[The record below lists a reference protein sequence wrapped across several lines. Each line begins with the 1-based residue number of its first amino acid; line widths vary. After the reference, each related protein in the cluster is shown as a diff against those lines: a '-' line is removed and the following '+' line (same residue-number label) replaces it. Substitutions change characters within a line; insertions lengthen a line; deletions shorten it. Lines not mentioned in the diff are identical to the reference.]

1 MDKPIPGELRNVDVQ
16 MVSLVNKGANRRQFK
31 IFKSA
36 EWLGTE
42 DEKPSQGNPAEEQE
56 MKGFFQVLKEFFTGT
71 KKADATPASSFAQAM
86 AAIETEDALWRA
98 FSTLREICTNILS
111 SDAEDKPARINQVV
125 EEFRAYLLGKISQI
139 GFAKAA
145 EQLSVEV
152 EKAGRKISAARLKAL
167 KDAHN
172 LLAQI
177 IAEAE
182 AETNNGEGT
191 QVTKEEL
198 TKMVTDA
205 ITEATKPISERLEKL
220 EKQAEGQEPA
230 GAAQGQEEL
239 QNIIKEAVTRAVKPL
254 EERLEVVEKAR
265 GISNKVPEEKEK
277 VEKSDSGFWGGVFIG

>member
-1 MDKPIPGELRNVDVQ
+1 MDKPTPGELRNVDVQ
-16 MVSLVNKGANRRQFK
+16 MVSLVKKGANQRSFK

-36 EWLGTE
+36 EWPE
-42 DEKPSQGNPAEEQE
+42 NERPVQESPAEEQE
-56 MKGFFQVLKEFFTGT
+56 MKGFFRVLKEFFTGT
-71 KKADATPASSFAQAM
+71 RKADTNTTPSFAQAM

-182 AETNNGEGT
+182 ADTNSGEGT

-198 TKMVTDA
+198 TKMVADA
-205 ITEATKPISERLEKL
+205 VTEATKPISERLEKL
-220 EKQAEGQEPA
+220 EKQTEGQEP
-230 GAAQGQEEL
+230 AAQGQEEL
-239 QNIIKEAVTRAVKPL
+239 QNIIKEAVAQAVKPL

-265 GISNKVPEEKEK
+265 GLSNKVPEEKDR
-277 VEKSDSGFWGGVFIG
+277 VEKSDFWGGVFLS